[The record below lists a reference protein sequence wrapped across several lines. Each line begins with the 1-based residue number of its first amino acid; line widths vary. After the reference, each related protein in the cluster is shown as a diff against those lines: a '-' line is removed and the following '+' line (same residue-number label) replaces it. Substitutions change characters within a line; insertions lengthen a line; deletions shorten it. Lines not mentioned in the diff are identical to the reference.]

1 MKDFVVVSFPVQTPS
16 LGKILLHKLQNQNA
30 LTFSQK
36 LTLINREIIKPDCI
50 FKPDCRS
57 AVCFHTFVISDFVHV
72 TLVVKLQNQN
82 FVTNFAVLRMKI
94 YIFLFFCMALT
105 PSTSTSCKYQLY

>member
-57 AVCFHTFVISDFVHV
+57 AECFHTYVISDFVHV

-82 FVTNFAVLRMKI
+82 FVTNFAWGTEDENI
-94 YIFLFFCMALT
+94 YFPVFLYGSYA
-105 PSTSTSCKYQLY
+105 KYQYQL